1 MLKKISEDR
10 SLPPSTAEA
19 YSQRIQQHIARI
31 AEEDRVPRMA
41 VGPWRLAEWI
51 VANRP
56 TWSRSTWRQYKA
68 AACWVLLNEREVV
81 WPLVRPEV
89 SDSAHAYLICESQVG
104 AKRKAEGTSSAK
116 LKGVSEADLVKLFT
130 YLTSSRSKSA
140 RMIAVLL
147 MATVASGLRPS
158 EWLLAAPIAPEEGFE
173 FKLVVRNAKAT
184 YGRAHGEFRTLRWNE
199 IDPRVKSAILE
210 VCDTCAHIMR
220 VQDNARAHYS
230 MLLKSWSDELAR
242 VARMLWPKR
251 KRHITFYSARHQA
264 AANFKC
270 VYLDAEVAALMGH
283 AVDYTAFMHYPRAS
297 GGTSGGQLPV
307 PDPEEVARVR
317 ASGWRDKF
325 EQTAKRRESNDAS
338 DATLRRIGSDAV

>member
-1 MLKKISEDR
+1 MLEKVSEDR
-10 SLPPSTAEA
+10 SLPPSTIKA

-31 AEEDRVPRMA
+31 AEEDRVPHMA

-68 AACWVLLNEREVV
+68 AACWVLLNKREVV

-147 MATVASGLRPS
+147 VATIAAGLRPS
-158 EWLLAAPIAPEEGFE
+158 EWLLAEPIAPEERFE

-210 VCDTCAHIMR
+210 VCDTCADIMR
-220 VQDNARAHYS
+220 VHHDPRAHYS
-230 MLLKSWSDELAR
+230 TLLKSWSDELAR
-242 VARMLWPKR
+242 ASRILWPKR

-270 VYLDAEVAALMGH
+270 VYSDVEVAALMGH
-283 AVDYTAFMHYPRAS
+283 AVDDTAFMHYARPPKGTR
-297 GGTSGGQLPV
+297 GGLFPT
-307 PDPEEVARVR
+307 PDPKEVARVR
-317 ASGWRDKF
+317 ASGWREKF
-325 EQTAKRRESNDAS
+325 GRESKH
-338 DATLRRIGSDAV
+338 RMRVRGPPR